1 MSYCPKCG
9 TGVSADARSCPSCG
23 YYLHVTPAAG
33 GRSDLPP
40 IAAAP
45 APPEWPQTNAY
56 AWSDGF
62 DARTAQ
68 PDPRPYR
75 AAATA
80 SPGLFLH
87 PDERIE
93 REVWFSPKVLMPHL
107 RSLVVL
113 TNQRVV
119 IRHPHTILGFVPL
132 GYWETSARRSSVSTI
147 GAGTR
152 VRTERL
158 LFGVA
163 AGLYGLFQFFSSFGG
178 YVGSWVVLMALAT
191 LGVAGYLLATARVTG
206 LIVYADGESFAAAA
220 RGSELVAVEQTAQE
234 MIRSMLEH
242 QG

>member
-1 MSYCPKCG
+1 MRTPGLTDS
-9 TGVSADARSCPSCG
+9 TRRRLAADPGA
-23 YYLHVTPAAG
+23 
-33 GRSDLPP
+33 
-40 IAAAP
+40 
-45 APPEWPQTNAY
+45 
-56 AWSDGF
+56 
-62 DARTAQ
+62 
-68 PDPRPYR
+68 YR

-107 RSLVVL
+107 RTLVVL
-113 TNQRVV
+113 TNRRVV

-152 VRTERL
+152 CQRQLCSESQPGCT
-158 LFGVA
+158 
-163 AGLYGLFQFFSSFGG
+163 GLFQFFVDLGG
-178 YVGSWVVLMALAT
+178 YVGSWVVLMALT
-191 LGVAGYLLATARVTG
+191 TSGVAGYLLATARVTG
-206 LIVYADGESFAAAA
+206 LIVYADGSSLAG
-220 RGSELVAVEQTAQE
+220 RSTQMELVAVGETAQE